1 VLLLQLK
8 RFLESRGHAISV
20 VVGEDSDSA
29 LIPDYQVVPRTASPG
44 NRDRLRLYLQWVQRT
59 KPDLVYTISGT
70 EESNLLRFLRI
81 PRVLHVSSLEQH
93 EYLDVPFRLR
103 QLQAYTECR
112 TANTPDVLMRIC
124 PADGGVLQGFTAPY
138 LLNPCFASSPD
149 TIGGTGSFD
158 TDPISVCF
166 VGRLETFQK
175 RVHWLP
181 QIVKQC
187 QRSGRNLE
195 WHIYGSGPW
204 ERRFCEALKEN
215 GSAESVRFHG
225 WLEAEGLAKRLAKA
239 DLFFLCSRWEGL
251 PIAMAEA
258 MLCGLACV
266 VPAIPAGITHVL
278 RTGGGWL
285 YDATSP
291 ARCAD
296 ALLKATEDRA
306 IIQRKKTEAQRIA
319 RAMFARQTVEE
330 QLSRLETGLKT
341 LSFNG
346 NVLDVGKAPR
356 MRAVRAPVW
365 LRRQLLALVRRVR
378 KNY

>member
-1 VLLLQLK
+1 LLLQLK
-8 RFLESRGHAISV
+8 SFLESRGHTISV

-29 LIPDYQVVPRTASPG
+29 LIPEYQVVPRTASPG
-44 NRDRLRLYLQWVQRT
+44 DRLRLYLQWVQRT

-70 EESNLLRFLRI
+70 EESNLLRFLCV

-103 QLQAYTECR
+103 QLQAYTEGR
-112 TANTPDVLMRIC
+112 TANTPDVLTRIC
-124 PADGGVLQGFTAPY
+124 PANGGVLQGFTAPY
-138 LLNPCFASSPD
+138 LLNPCFVASPD
-149 TIGGTGSFD
+149 TNCGTDSSE
-158 TDPISVCF
+158 THPISVCF

-181 QIVKQC
+181 QIIKKC
-187 QRSGRNLE
+187 RRPDRNLE

-215 GSAESVRFHG
+215 GCTEGVRFHG

-285 YDATSP
+285 YDATS
-291 ARCAD
+291 AASCAA
-296 ALLKATEDRA
+296 ALLEATEDRA
-306 IIQRKKTEAQRIA
+306 IIQRKKLEAQQIA
-319 RAMFARQTVEE
+319 REMFSRKTVEE

-346 NVLDVGKAPR
+346 NVLEVENAPK

-365 LRRQLLALVRRVR
+365 IKRQLLALIRRVR
-378 KNY
+378 KKF

>member
-1 VLLLQLK
+1 MRITFLTHFPGQGGSTVLLLQLK
-8 RFLESRGHAISV
+8 SFLESRGHTISV

-29 LIPDYQVVPRTASPG
+29 LIPEYQVVPRTATQGSQ
-44 NRDRLRLYLQWVQRT
+44 DRLRLYLQWVQRT

-70 EESNLLRFLRI
+70 EESNLLRFLCV

-103 QLQAYTECR
+103 QLQAYTEAR
-112 TANTPDVLMRIC
+112 TANTPDVLSLIC
-124 PADGGVLQGFTAPY
+124 PANGGVLQGFTAPY
-138 LLNPCFASSPD
+138 LLNPCFAASPD
-149 TIGGTGSFD
+149 TNCVTDSSD
-158 TDPISVCF
+158 THPISVCF

-181 QIVKQC
+181 QIIKQC
-187 QRSGRNLE
+187 QQSGRNLE

-204 ERRFCEALKEN
+204 ERRFCEALREN
-215 GSAESVRFHG
+215 SCTEGVRFHG

-285 YDATSP
+285 YDATS
-291 ARCAD
+291 AANCAA

-306 IIQRKKTEAQRIA
+306 IIQRKKSQA
-319 RAMFARQTVEE
+319 
-330 QLSRLETGLKT
+330 
-341 LSFNG
+341 
-346 NVLDVGKAPR
+346 
-356 MRAVRAPVW
+356 
-365 LRRQLLALVRRVR
+365 
-378 KNY
+378 